1 MKTSKLLPKLTA
13 PVQRSAIAIVSDQ
26 FFAVT
31 ASTHCDIAT
40 RQCFPFA
47 GDDAE

>member
-13 PVQRSAIAIVSDQ
+13 PVQRSAIAVVSSQ
-26 FFAVT
+26 SFAVT
-31 ASTHCDIAT
+31 TSTYCDIAT

>member
-1 MKTSKLLPKLTA
+1 MKNKTVMPKQAA
-13 PVQRSAIAIVSDQ
+13 PVERLSPATAGAGAAGIV
-26 FFAVT
+26 